1 MKKIFF
7 LIAFSMAFT
16 TLLAQSGE
24 GYDPSNPG
32 DPNPCYRLYLE
43 ASPATGGSVNNGSTQ
58 LLAGQT
64 HYCSASPNFGYD
76 FKHWMMGDS
85 VVSTKRNFY
94 FVMPAENV
102 TLIAYF
108 EWNDDYN
115 PSNPGDPSIDGY
127 AHDVNVYASPSSGGY
142 FNKNYFRMIEGTTT
156 QIYAYPN
163 NNFRFSAWKYNG
175 EIIST
180 SNPLSITMGDT
191 DLAYTATFV
200 YDPANPG
207 NPMANNFNPATGE
220 LIMDDFNPGSLNSAI
235 QQVLKNYSY
244 SEVQSIIVEGSL
256 NSNDYGFYYRMT
268 NCSMI
273 DLART
278 AGYNQI
284 PSYAFEDMLALTKV
298 ILPASVTKINNYAFY
313 GCDFLSELVCYAT
326 EPPVLGNYVFDSSIE
341 GLVVRV
347 PSTAVAYYEQAAIWE
362 NFTIL
367 PLDEETGSLTVNL
380 PEDAADGRYKNM
392 IIELK
397 NITNGHAYRYIIT
410 DKTSY
415 TFNNLI
421 SNSIYNV
428 IVKNTNGAVLG
439 CIYDVMITEEEE
451 QSVTFESLLQP
462 QNVTVVVTTPDGE
475 DVTSKSTVTWYDN
488 NGKYLTQGSVIKG
501 IIENTKLKCRI
512 DLSQDLAMQYVLP
525 TELEYIVKPS
535 DNTIY
540 VGLNPFEEITLSGVV
555 RDNSYNT
562 PINNATVTISQT
574 LNGKYSKSI
583 VANTNNNGEF
593 SATVYKIACKVVA
606 VANDYLS
613 NTITINDIENTEAL
627 NNILLKS
634 LTGVKINTL
643 FTYTNSVVDGETAE
657 TQNYYSDYANIS
669 YSVYHKTTQHE
680 VENINVQYPYI
691 VLMGN
696 IKPGDEVSVTASSRN
711 NMFMD
716 VTVDCVVDEDNLA
729 TVTFPIVELGKIQSD
744 YNYSESSNVIGIL
757 YDANGQFLTKSNY
770 SNKSLTFSNIVDGNY
785 SLVSMKNTNFFN
797 SILNLSELS
806 EAGLYEGRHFIK
818 NDVTVESGKISLVSI
833 NEIYDFDESEFY
845 YTGDETSFTVNKQ
858 SVTVGNY
865 VTLRAKVDFK
875 PEFANNISDVKLIFD
890 LPSSCDFVDNS
901 VMAGNTISSYTLG
914 ENHVE
919 VELAYTNDL
928 VRFCVVPMEGGS
940 CNPSAFVQFKLN
952 GEEIRQPIGNAGFEA
967 KSLEINVPSVTASKE
982 IAVSG
987 VCKGNSLVEIY
998 DNDVLIATV
1007 NSLAHGAWST
1017 KCELNNAYNLSTHNI
1032 YAKVVLGEMILQS
1045 ETKEVVYDINAI
1057 QVSKVTMY
1065 YNNYELIYDFI
1076 NPNNKSNYWVYNG
1089 NINYTYTIEFT
1100 DNSPEKVMNVILYVH
1115 TLSGKI
1121 FPYEAEYNEEK
1132 DLWIVNCEL
1141 RGEYPVNV
1149 SVDFDM
1155 ITQVL
1160 WDREYF
1166 DAKYNNIEN
1175 MKLYYSGIVD
1185 SINSL
1190 NEASLEIQNNIIED
1204 SIFYTG
1210 IYDDI
1215 NDNIGNLQYVD
1226 SLLLLYL
1233 NHNSDTVYD
1242 DDIFDVHIPDDIDMV
1257 YLDSVLNDC
1266 DIILNDSVA
1275 VDYDYIDSLLYNID
1289 ILLNN
1294 LEYDFETSL
1303 NMSIRDTITLDTDEG
1318 KYRMY
1323 STSIDKLDISSFNIS
1338 DTISLPM
1345 TDGSNVTVLMSEVG
1359 DFMIVDSINNSA
1371 WIYNVIDTTTIRG
1384 NVLRGDFISA
1394 MNTAK
1399 EDISNLIN
1407 SMVSFIV
1414 RICKDLEES
1423 KNDLIT
1429 EQSVLKSEKQ
1439 SLSKTIYYKKSR
1451 IYRLE
1456 RYINGLSKYITIG
1469 GEQFPSAEY
1478 QLCIIK
1484 RDELRRELRSELK
1497 SVQTLEYKI
1506 NKLNVTINGIGA
1518 KIVGITTALGKAAN
1532 LYQLVDSLRCTI
1544 TYIYEAISDFQKW
1557 HSLINEIL
1565 PCEKDFANAEKLKSL
1580 CESNW
1585 DDIAWKEGYYP
1596 AMGISGVATII
1607 NAYMFSPAG
1616 QSVGFLMGFFTDVI
1630 TSFIQN
1636 TADALFTQAKQT
1648 SSQLYPQRYSEY
1660 LNLKCNEDKP
1670 KPKPGPGQHKPNQ
1683 PDDEVSIDPSGFVYE
1698 GVSSNRVEGV
1708 MASCYYKEF
1717 VEDMYGDIIE
1727 NVVLWDAEAY
1737 AQENPLFTDENGMY
1751 RWDVPQG
1758 LWQVKFEKEGYE
1770 TTYSDWLPVPPPQLE
1785 VNIPIVQYSQPNVIF
1800 ACAYQNAIE
1809 VHFDKYMMPSFLTTD
1824 NITVTVNGENVAGSI
1839 EFLDEEACY
1848 EGMNEKYVSK
1858 VRFNADEPFQ
1868 AEEVTLT
1875 VESSVRSYANIR
1887 MQDDFT
1893 QTFTVEVEIQ
1903 KIVCPPSL
1911 QLTYNEETTIEVS
1924 VIPAVASKGKTLN
1937 IVSQTPLILS
1947 VNTSSVVINEE
1958 GKAQIT
1964 LKGELPGSASLSFNV
1979 EGYDIN
1985 AQTSVKVEQ
1994 KKIYDSNQTM
2004 TLNEGWNWVSTYLD
2018 IDGND
2023 GLNRIQKALGGN
2035 AQQIKSQ
2042 LSFSSYNDGNWYGL
2056 MESASTEEMYMIMML
2071 EEAQMSLN
2079 GNLVDPAEH
2088 PITLQNNWTWFGY
2101 ILNEDMSL
2109 EDGLANFTPNSGDYV
2124 KSQLGFNTY
2133 YNGSW
2138 YGETELSFEVG
2149 KGYMYRNTSGAAKT
2163 LVYPSNNSKGR
2174 YVGSTSV
2181 EKHWHV
2187 DVNKYPTNMSI
2198 IAVVNVDDEE
2208 MTDYEI
2214 GAFSDGECR
2223 GSARPVYVDA
2233 LNRYLLFLTVHGEG
2247 NEEITFRYY
2256 DVVADEEYD
2265 YVANEMIY
2273 YSADATI
2280 GTMPEPYALNFGTTN
2295 VNDHTYCS
2303 FEVYPN
2309 PVDKNNEIH
2318 LGTICE
2324 KVEVYNS
2331 IGVKV
2336 AEYSDVNTIDGI
2348 EVPGVY
2354 IINAIGKNS
2363 VKYCRLIVK

>member
-1 MKKIFF
+1 
-7 LIAFSMAFT
+7 MAFT

-24 GYDPSNPG
+24 GYDPENPG
-32 DPNPCYRLYLE
+32 DPNPCYKLHLE
-43 ASPATGGSVNNGSTQ
+43 ASPRTWGEVNTNNTQ
-58 LLAGQT
+58 LMAGQT
-64 HYCSASPNFGYD
+64 YYCSAEPNPGFV
-76 FKHWMMGDS
+76 FKRWMMGDS
-85 VVSTKRNFY
+85 VVSTKQDFY
-94 FVMPAENV
+94 FAMPAENV

-108 EWNDDYN
+108 AYD
-115 PSNPGDPSIDGY
+115 PSNPGDPFIDGY
-127 AHDVNVYASPSSGGY
+127 SHEVNVYANPSSGGY
-142 FNKNYFRMIEGTTT
+142 FNKNYFTMREGETTE
-156 QIYAYPN
+156 IYAYPYS
-163 NNFRFSAWKYNG
+163 NFRFVSWKQNG
-175 EIIST
+175 SIIST
-180 SNPLSITMGDT
+180 SNPLEITMGDT
-191 DLAYTATFV
+191 DLSYTAQFV
-200 YDPANPG
+200 YDPQNPG
-207 NPMANNFNPATGE
+207 NPMANYFNPSTGE
-220 LIMDDFNPGSLNSAI
+220 LIMDDFEPGNLNYAI
-235 QQVLKNYSY
+235 NKVLSNYNYSD
-244 SEVQSIIVEGSL
+244 VQSIVIEGEM
-256 NSNDYGFYYRMT
+256 DTYDFGFSYYMY
-268 NCSMI
+268 NCSSI

-278 AGYNQI
+278 TGYTQI
-284 PSYAFEDMLALTKV
+284 PSYAFEDMSSLTKV
-298 ILPASVTKINNYAFY
+298 VLPSSVERIGSYAFS
-313 GCDFLSELVCYAT
+313 GCSWLSELLCYAT
-326 EPPVLGNYVFDSSIE
+326 VPPVVNNNAFDESI
-341 GLVVRV
+341 GALTVRV
-347 PSTAVAYYEQAAIWE
+347 PSSALTLYTQAEVWK
-362 NFTIL
+362 NFSIL
-367 PLDEETGSLTVNL
+367 PLDQEICKLTVNL
-380 PEDAADGRYKNM
+380 PADAEDGRYKNM
-392 IIELK
+392 TIDVK
-397 NITNGHAYRYIIT
+397 NVSNGQTVRYIIT
-410 DKTSY
+410 DNTSY
-415 TFNNLI
+415 TFNNLVG
-421 SNSIYNV
+421 NSVYNV
-428 IVKNTNGAVLG
+428 IIKNTSGAMLG
-439 CIYDVMITEEEE
+439 AIYDILLTEEE

-462 QNVTVVVTTPDGE
+462 QDITLSIYDADNN
-475 DVTSKSTVTWYDN
+475 DVTSQVKISWYDVD
-488 NGKYLTQGSVIKG
+488 GKYITQGSTLKG
-501 IIENTKLKCRI
+501 IIENTKLKYSI
-512 DLSQDLAMQYVLP
+512 DLSKELAMQYVL
-525 TELEYIVKPS
+525 TNDAGYTVKPS
-535 DNTIY
+535 DNNI
-540 VGLNPFEEITLSGVV
+540 VVDLVPFEEITISGFVK
-555 RDNSYNT
+555 DNTSGA
-562 PINNATVTISQT
+562 PINYATASITQT
-574 LNGKYSKSI
+574 LNDKYSKST
-583 VANTNNNGEF
+583 VVTTDNTGKFTANI
-593 SATVYKIACKVVA
+593 YKTACKVTIS
-606 VANDYLS
+606 ANDYLS
-613 NTITINDIENTEAL
+613 NTITVEDIENTEAL
-627 NNILLKS
+627 NNILLKEI
-634 LTGVKINTL
+634 TGVKINTL

-770 SNKSLTFSNIVDGNY
+770 SNKSLTFSNLVDGNY

-875 PEFANNISDVKLIFD
+875 SEFANNISDVKLIFD

-901 VMAGNTISSYTLG
+901 VMAGNTISSYTIG
-914 ENHVE
+914 DNRIE
-919 VELAYTNDL
+919 VELTNINDL

-1045 ETKEVVYDINAI
+1045 ETKEVVYDMNAI

-1065 YNNYELIYDFI
+1065 HWNPEMHRTYKSVFDFI
-1076 NPNNKSNYWVYNG
+1076 NPSSQSNTWTVY
-1089 NINYTYTIEFT
+1089 YPDKKFTYTIEFT
-1100 DNSPEKVMNVILYVH
+1100 DNNPERIFNVILYVH
-1115 TLSGKI
+1115 TADGNI
-1121 FPYEAEYNEEK
+1121 VPCTATYNEQK
-1132 DLWIVNCEL
+1132 GLWYAEL
-1141 RGEYPVNV
+1141 DMGSSSNGFYPVNC
-1149 SVDFDM
+1149 SVDFE
-1155 ITQVL
+1155 IN
-1160 WDREYF
+1160 
-1166 DAKYNNIEN
+1166 YNNLGDSSKANEIILQGREDVEDDVELSNIILDIQNIDTYDEMLFDELYSHLGIISSNVELPSDISVFIDEILIDEDDSDFMISNSNIIFTNENDEVVSLLCEFLSNINIDGSDLAEFDSIPLTDGSILFINSIDNMTNVYYGTSKLSFGEVDIMDDLRTSYSSDEFFEKWNQAISILNSLKYLRYADQTINQVCETLMSPLNNRINKLDICRRIHWAWAYDELTQEQLEQLDMNKLEECIVKLPNEIRQIKNILSRLKSLIKFIDIASIINDVKEAIESRHDWN
-1175 MKLYYSGIVD
+1175 DIIA
-1185 SINSL
+1185 SINSSDCPNMDAL
-1190 NEASLEIQNNIIED
+1190 ASKAITYRDWVGRGYTTNISTNVACCVGLDKSLGSMVAAAAGLKAGSLAAMQMIGVVVTSILDFQLIQGGVNK
-1204 SIFYTG
+1204 
-1210 IYDDI
+1210 I
-1215 NDNIGNLQYVD
+1215 NDIRWKGEIRNAIPNI
-1226 SLLLLYL
+1226 
-1233 NHNSDTVYD
+1233 
-1242 DDIFDVHIPDDIDMV
+1242 
-1257 YLDSVLNDC
+1257 
-1266 DIILNDSVA
+1266 
-1275 VDYDYIDSLLYNID
+1275 
-1289 ILLNN
+1289 
-1294 LEYDFETSL
+1294 
-1303 NMSIRDTITLDTDEG
+1303 
-1318 KYRMY
+1318 
-1323 STSIDKLDISSFNIS
+1323 
-1338 DTISLPM
+1338 
-1345 TDGSNVTVLMSEVG
+1345 
-1359 DFMIVDSINNSA
+1359 
-1371 WIYNVIDTTTIRG
+1371 
-1384 NVLRGDFISA
+1384 
-1394 MNTAK
+1394 
-1399 EDISNLIN
+1399 
-1407 SMVSFIV
+1407 
-1414 RICKDLEES
+1414 
-1423 KNDLIT
+1423 
-1429 EQSVLKSEKQ
+1429 
-1439 SLSKTIYYKKSR
+1439 
-1451 IYRLE
+1451 
-1456 RYINGLSKYITIG
+1456 
-1469 GEQFPSAEY
+1469 
-1478 QLCIIK
+1478 
-1484 RDELRRELRSELK
+1484 
-1497 SVQTLEYKI
+1497 
-1506 NKLNVTINGIGA
+1506 
-1518 KIVGITTALGKAAN
+1518 
-1532 LYQLVDSLRCTI
+1532 
-1544 TYIYEAISDFQKW
+1544 
-1557 HSLINEIL
+1557 
-1565 PCEKDFANAEKLKSL
+1565 
-1580 CESNW
+1580 
-1585 DDIAWKEGYYP
+1585 
-1596 AMGISGVATII
+1596 
-1607 NAYMFSPAG
+1607 
-1616 QSVGFLMGFFTDVI
+1616 
-1630 TSFIQN
+1630 
-1636 TADALFTQAKQT
+1636 
-1648 SSQLYPQRYSEY
+1648 
-1660 LNLKCNEDKP
+1660 KCNDDCGM
-1670 KPKPGPGQHKPNQ
+1670 PGMPPCNPNPNGGHHKPNQ
-1683 PDDEVSIDPSGFVYE
+1683 PDDEVTIDPSGFVYE

-1800 ACAYQNAIE
+1800 ARAYQNAIE

-1824 NITVTVNGENVAGSI
+1824 NITVTVEGENVAGSI

-2042 LSFSSYNDGNWYGL
+2042 LSFSSYSDGNWYGL

-2133 YNGSW
+2133 YNGTW

-2181 EKHWHV
+2181 EKHWNV

-2354 IINAIGKNS
+2354 VINAIGKNS

>member
-1 MKKIFF
+1 
-7 LIAFSMAFT
+7 MAFT

-540 VGLNPFEEITLSGVV
+540 VGLSPFEEITLSGVV

-770 SNKSLTFSNIVDGNY
+770 SNKSLTFSNLVDGNY

-1045 ETKEVVYDINAI
+1045 ETKEVVYDMNAI

-1065 YNNYELIYDFI
+1065 HWNPEMHRTYKSVFDFI
-1076 NPNNKSNYWVYNG
+1076 NPSSQSNTWTVY
-1089 NINYTYTIEFT
+1089 YPDKKFTYTIEFT
-1100 DNSPEKVMNVILYVH
+1100 DNNPERIFNVILYVH
-1115 TLSGKI
+1115 TADGNI
-1121 FPYEAEYNEEK
+1121 VPCTATYNEQK
-1132 DLWIVNCEL
+1132 GLWYAEL
-1141 RGEYPVNV
+1141 DMGSSSNGFYPVNC
-1149 SVDFDM
+1149 SVDFEINHNNLGDSSKANEIILQGREDVEDDVELSNIILDIQNIDTYDEMLFDELYSHLGIISSNVELPSDISVFIDEILIDEDDSDFMISNSNIIFTNENDEVVSLLCEFLSNINIDGSDLAEFDSIPLTDGSILFINSIDNMTNVYYGTSKLSFGEVDIMDDLRTSYSSDEFFEKWNQALSILNSLKYLPYANQTINQVCETLMSPLNNRINKLDICRRIHWAWAYDELTQEQLEQLDM
-1155 ITQVL
+1155 NKLEECIVKLPNEIRQIKIIL
-1160 WDREYF
+1160 SRLKSLIKF
-1166 DAKYNNIEN
+1166 IEIASIIN
-1175 MKLYYSGIVD
+1175 DVNEAIESRHDWNDIIA
-1185 SINSL
+1185 SINSSDCPNMDAL
-1190 NEASLEIQNNIIED
+1190 ASKAITYRDRVGRGYTTNI
-1204 SIFYTG
+1204 ST
-1210 IYDDI
+1210 
-1215 NDNIGNLQYVD
+1215 N
-1226 SLLLLYL
+1226 
-1233 NHNSDTVYD
+1233 
-1242 DDIFDVHIPDDIDMV
+1242 
-1257 YLDSVLNDC
+1257 
-1266 DIILNDSVA
+1266 VA
-1275 VDYDYIDSLLYNID
+1275 CCVGL
-1289 ILLNN
+1289 
-1294 LEYDFETSL
+1294 
-1303 NMSIRDTITLDTDEG
+1303 
-1318 KYRMY
+1318 
-1323 STSIDKLDISSFNIS
+1323 DKL
-1338 DTISLPM
+1338 L
-1345 TDGSNVTVLMSEVG
+1345 G
-1359 DFMIVDSINNSA
+1359 
-1371 WIYNVIDTTTIRG
+1371 
-1384 NVLRGDFISA
+1384 
-1394 MNTAK
+1394 
-1399 EDISNLIN
+1399 
-1407 SMVSFIV
+1407 SMVAAAAGLKAGSLAAMQMIGIV
-1414 RICKDLEES
+1414 
-1423 KNDLIT
+1423 
-1429 EQSVLKSEKQ
+1429 
-1439 SLSKTIYYKKSR
+1439 
-1451 IYRLE
+1451 
-1456 RYINGLSKYITIG
+1456 
-1469 GEQFPSAEY
+1469 
-1478 QLCIIK
+1478 
-1484 RDELRRELRSELK
+1484 
-1497 SVQTLEYKI
+1497 
-1506 NKLNVTINGIGA
+1506 VTI
-1518 KIVGITTALGKAAN
+1518 
-1532 LYQLVDSLRCTI
+1532 
-1544 TYIYEAISDFQKW
+1544 ISDFQ
-1557 HSLINEIL
+1557 LIQGEVNKMNDIRWKGEIR
-1565 PCEKDFANAEKLKSL
+1565 NAIP
-1580 CESNW
+1580 N
-1585 DDIAWKEGYYP
+1585 I
-1596 AMGISGVATII
+1596 
-1607 NAYMFSPAG
+1607 
-1616 QSVGFLMGFFTDVI
+1616 
-1630 TSFIQN
+1630 
-1636 TADALFTQAKQT
+1636 
-1648 SSQLYPQRYSEY
+1648 
-1660 LNLKCNEDKP
+1660 KCNDDCGM
-1670 KPKPGPGQHKPNQ
+1670 PGMPPCNPNPNGGHHKPNQ
-1683 PDDEVSIDPSGFVYE
+1683 PDDEVTIDPSGFVYE

-1800 ACAYQNAIE
+1800 ARAYQNAIE
-1809 VHFDKYMMPSFLTTD
+1809 VHFDKYMIPSFLTTD
-1824 NITVTVNGENVAGSI
+1824 NITVTVDGENVTGSI

-1848 EGMNEKYVSK
+1848 EGMNERYVSK

-1911 QLTYNEETTIEVS
+1911 QLTYNEEATIEVS

-1947 VNTSSVVINEE
+1947 VNISSVVINEE

-1985 AQTSVKVEQ
+1985 AQISVKVEQ

-2181 EKHWHV
+2181 EKHWNV

-2223 GSARPVYVDA
+2223 GSARPVYVDD

-2247 NEEITFRYY
+2247 NDEITFRYY

-2273 YSADATI
+2273 YSADATL
-2280 GTMPEPYALNFGTTN
+2280 GTMPEPYTINFGTTN

-2354 IINAIGKNS
+2354 IINAIGNNS

>member
-1 MKKIFF
+1 M
-7 LIAFSMAFT
+7 
-16 TLLAQSGE
+16 
-24 GYDPSNPG
+24 
-32 DPNPCYRLYLE
+32 
-43 ASPATGGSVNNGSTQ
+43 
-58 LLAGQT
+58 
-64 HYCSASPNFGYD
+64 
-76 FKHWMMGDS
+76 
-85 VVSTKRNFY
+85 
-94 FVMPAENV
+94 
-102 TLIAYF
+102 
-108 EWNDDYN
+108 
-115 PSNPGDPSIDGY
+115 
-127 AHDVNVYASPSSGGY
+127 
-142 FNKNYFRMIEGTTT
+142 
-156 QIYAYPN
+156 
-163 NNFRFSAWKYNG
+163 
-175 EIIST
+175 
-180 SNPLSITMGDT
+180 
-191 DLAYTATFV
+191 
-200 YDPANPG
+200 
-207 NPMANNFNPATGE
+207 
-220 LIMDDFNPGSLNSAI
+220 
-235 QQVLKNYSY
+235 
-244 SEVQSIIVEGSL
+244 
-256 NSNDYGFYYRMT
+256 
-268 NCSMI
+268 
-273 DLART
+273 
-278 AGYNQI
+278 
-284 PSYAFEDMLALTKV
+284 
-298 ILPASVTKINNYAFY
+298 
-313 GCDFLSELVCYAT
+313 
-326 EPPVLGNYVFDSSIE
+326 
-341 GLVVRV
+341 
-347 PSTAVAYYEQAAIWE
+347 
-362 NFTIL
+362 
-367 PLDEETGSLTVNL
+367 
-380 PEDAADGRYKNM
+380 
-392 IIELK
+392 
-397 NITNGHAYRYIIT
+397 
-410 DKTSY
+410 
-415 TFNNLI
+415 
-421 SNSIYNV
+421 
-428 IVKNTNGAVLG
+428 
-439 CIYDVMITEEEE
+439 
-451 QSVTFESLLQP
+451 
-462 QNVTVVVTTPDGE
+462 
-475 DVTSKSTVTWYDN
+475 
-488 NGKYLTQGSVIKG
+488 
-501 IIENTKLKCRI
+501 
-512 DLSQDLAMQYVLP
+512 
-525 TELEYIVKPS
+525 
-535 DNTIY
+535 
-540 VGLNPFEEITLSGVV
+540 
-555 RDNSYNT
+555 
-562 PINNATVTISQT
+562 
-574 LNGKYSKSI
+574 
-583 VANTNNNGEF
+583 
-593 SATVYKIACKVVA
+593 
-606 VANDYLS
+606 
-613 NTITINDIENTEAL
+613 
-627 NNILLKS
+627 
-634 LTGVKINTL
+634 
-643 FTYTNSVVDGETAE
+643 
-657 TQNYYSDYANIS
+657 
-669 YSVYHKTTQHE
+669 
-680 VENINVQYPYI
+680 
-691 VLMGN
+691 
-696 IKPGDEVSVTASSRN
+696 
-711 NMFMD
+711 
-716 VTVDCVVDEDNLA
+716 
-729 TVTFPIVELGKIQSD
+729 
-744 YNYSESSNVIGIL
+744 
-757 YDANGQFLTKSNY
+757 
-770 SNKSLTFSNIVDGNY
+770 
-785 SLVSMKNTNFFN
+785 
-797 SILNLSELS
+797 
-806 EAGLYEGRHFIK
+806 
-818 NDVTVESGKISLVSI
+818 
-833 NEIYDFDESEFY
+833 
-845 YTGDETSFTVNKQ
+845 
-858 SVTVGNY
+858 
-865 VTLRAKVDFK
+865 RAKVDFK
-875 PEFANNISDVKLIFD
+875 SEFANNISDVKLIFD

-901 VMAGNTISSYTLG
+901 VMAGNTISSYTIG
-914 ENHVE
+914 DNRIE
-919 VELAYTNDL
+919 VELTNINDL

-940 CNPSAFVQFKLN
+940 CNPSAFVQFELN

-1045 ETKEVVYDINAI
+1045 ETKEVVYDMNAV

-1149 SVDFDM
+1149 SVDFDTISYGPVSRQILTYSEFNYSEHYEGHALINSKFDEFEM
-1155 ITQVL
+1155 LFEYSNIT
-1160 WDREYF
+1160 DEEF
-1166 DAKYNNIEN
+1166 
-1175 MKLYYSGIVD
+1175 D
-1185 SINSL
+1185 SIYNALTLMSFAHDDVVINGTLEEYLLLSEELLQVSDQILNSPDSSWKEL
-1190 NEASLEIQNNIIED
+1190 SSMNKYESFDLHEYELDGYLEIRSTEMLNPDILIELG
-1204 SIFYTG
+1204 YTK
-1210 IYDDI
+1210 INVDD
-1215 NDNIGNLQYVD
+1215 NSEVYQLVND
-1226 SLLLLYL
+1226 SLYELIDFYNETHYIMAFNTDNFLSLYNRGMGIQSL
-1233 NHNSDTVYD
+1233 
-1242 DDIFDVHIPDDIDMV
+1242 IDMV
-1257 YLDSVLNDC
+1257 NDYDKQFSVISGIIGTINDLLLNQIPNFFDTKIAAIEAAIADNRSAREGLRYFEGISPNPDVNMDIADMVTELKGKNIQLGKERAQLLKNYGAVMDAISKVTSILSAFLNAYSMGSNANEYIDLWYEVPSCIC
-1266 DIILNDSVA
+1266 DMSKTEELKNSILNAGIRCAGKDLANIIADIYS
-1275 VDYDYIDSLLYNID
+1275 IHMLYASASSAIPTGG
-1289 ILLNN
+1289 
-1294 LEYDFETSL
+1294 TSL
-1303 NMSIRDTITLDTDEG
+1303 
-1318 KYRMY
+1318 
-1323 STSIDKLDISSFNIS
+1323 
-1338 DTISLPM
+1338 
-1345 TDGSNVTVLMSEVG
+1345 
-1359 DFMIVDSINNSA
+1359 
-1371 WIYNVIDTTTIRG
+1371 
-1384 NVLRGDFISA
+1384 
-1394 MNTAK
+1394 
-1399 EDISNLIN
+1399 
-1407 SMVSFIV
+1407 
-1414 RICKDLEES
+1414 
-1423 KNDLIT
+1423 
-1429 EQSVLKSEKQ
+1429 
-1439 SLSKTIYYKKSR
+1439 
-1451 IYRLE
+1451 
-1456 RYINGLSKYITIG
+1456 
-1469 GEQFPSAEY
+1469 
-1478 QLCIIK
+1478 
-1484 RDELRRELRSELK
+1484 
-1497 SVQTLEYKI
+1497 
-1506 NKLNVTINGIGA
+1506 
-1518 KIVGITTALGKAAN
+1518 
-1532 LYQLVDSLRCTI
+1532 
-1544 TYIYEAISDFQKW
+1544 
-1557 HSLINEIL
+1557 IL
-1565 PCEKDFANAEKLKSL
+1565 
-1580 CESNW
+1580 
-1585 DDIAWKEGYYP
+1585 
-1596 AMGISGVATII
+1596 GVATISLSVAKYFV
-1607 NAYMFSPAG
+1607 NEWANKEFEKERVLFSN
-1616 QSVGFLMGFFTDVI
+1616 QI
-1630 TSFIQN
+1630 T
-1636 TADALFTQAKQT
+1636 ALANDM
-1648 SSQLYPQRYSEY
+1648 S
-1660 LNLKCNEDKP
+1660 CNECPPPPPPTPNPNNP

-1717 VEDMYGDIIE
+1717 IEDMYGDIIE

-1800 ACAYQNAIE
+1800 ARAYQNAIE

-1824 NITVTVNGENVAGSI
+1824 NITVTVDGENVAGSI

-2181 EKHWHV
+2181 EKHWNV

-2223 GSARPVYVDA
+2223 GSA

-2247 NEEITFRYY
+2247 NDEITFRYY

-2280 GTMPEPYALNFGTTN
+2280 GTMPEPYTINFGTTN

>member
-1 MKKIFF
+1 
-7 LIAFSMAFT
+7 MAFT

-284 PSYAFEDMLALTKV
+284 PTYAFEDMLALTKV

-347 PSTAVAYYEQAAIWE
+347 PSEALINYEQADIWKD
-362 NFTIL
+362 FTIL

-380 PEDAADGRYKNM
+380 PEDASDGRYKNM

-397 NITNGHAYRYIIT
+397 NITNGQAYRYIIT

-475 DVTSKSTVTWYDN
+475 NVTSKSTVTWYDN
-488 NGKYLTQGSVIKG
+488 NGKYLTQGNVIKG

-525 TELEYIVKPS
+525 TELEYTVKPS

-583 VANTNNNGEF
+583 VANTNNKGEF

-770 SNKSLTFSNIVDGNY
+770 SNKSLTFSNLVDGNY

-875 PEFANNISDVKLIFD
+875 SEFANNISDVKLIFD

-901 VMAGNTISSYTLG
+901 VMAGNTISSYTIG
-914 ENHVE
+914 DNRIE
-919 VELAYTNDL
+919 VELTNINDL

-1032 YAKVVLGEMILQS
+1032 YAKVVLGEMTLQS
-1045 ETKEVVYDINAI
+1045 ETKEVVYDMNAV

-1076 NPNNKSNYWVYNG
+1076 NPNNKSNYWVNNG

-1149 SVDFDM
+1149 SVDFDTISYGPVSRQILTYSEFNYSEHYEGHALINSKFDEFEM
-1155 ITQVL
+1155 LFEYSNIT
-1160 WDREYF
+1160 DEEF
-1166 DAKYNNIEN
+1166 
-1175 MKLYYSGIVD
+1175 D
-1185 SINSL
+1185 SIYNALTLMSFAHDDVVINGTLEEYLLLSEELLQVSDQILNSPDSSWKEL
-1190 NEASLEIQNNIIED
+1190 SSMNKYESFDLHEYELDGYLEIRSTEMLNPDILIELG
-1204 SIFYTG
+1204 YTK
-1210 IYDDI
+1210 INVDD
-1215 NDNIGNLQYVD
+1215 NSEVYQLVND
-1226 SLLLLYL
+1226 SLYELIDFYNETHYIMAFNTDNFLSLYNRGMGIQSL
-1233 NHNSDTVYD
+1233 
-1242 DDIFDVHIPDDIDMV
+1242 IDMV
-1257 YLDSVLNDC
+1257 NDYDKQFSVISGIIGTINDLLLNQIPNFFDTKIAAIEAAIADNRSAREGLRYFEGISPNPDVNMDIADMVTELKGKNIQLGKERAQLLKNYGAVMDAISKVTSILSAFLNAYSMGSNANEYIDLWYEVPSCIC
-1266 DIILNDSVA
+1266 DMSKTEELKNSILNAGIRCAGKDLANIIADIYS
-1275 VDYDYIDSLLYNID
+1275 IHMLYASASSAIPTGG
-1289 ILLNN
+1289 
-1294 LEYDFETSL
+1294 TSL
-1303 NMSIRDTITLDTDEG
+1303 
-1318 KYRMY
+1318 
-1323 STSIDKLDISSFNIS
+1323 
-1338 DTISLPM
+1338 
-1345 TDGSNVTVLMSEVG
+1345 
-1359 DFMIVDSINNSA
+1359 
-1371 WIYNVIDTTTIRG
+1371 
-1384 NVLRGDFISA
+1384 
-1394 MNTAK
+1394 
-1399 EDISNLIN
+1399 
-1407 SMVSFIV
+1407 
-1414 RICKDLEES
+1414 
-1423 KNDLIT
+1423 
-1429 EQSVLKSEKQ
+1429 
-1439 SLSKTIYYKKSR
+1439 
-1451 IYRLE
+1451 
-1456 RYINGLSKYITIG
+1456 
-1469 GEQFPSAEY
+1469 
-1478 QLCIIK
+1478 
-1484 RDELRRELRSELK
+1484 
-1497 SVQTLEYKI
+1497 
-1506 NKLNVTINGIGA
+1506 
-1518 KIVGITTALGKAAN
+1518 
-1532 LYQLVDSLRCTI
+1532 
-1544 TYIYEAISDFQKW
+1544 
-1557 HSLINEIL
+1557 IL
-1565 PCEKDFANAEKLKSL
+1565 
-1580 CESNW
+1580 
-1585 DDIAWKEGYYP
+1585 
-1596 AMGISGVATII
+1596 GVATISLSVAKYFV
-1607 NAYMFSPAG
+1607 NEWANKEFEKERVLFSN
-1616 QSVGFLMGFFTDVI
+1616 QI
-1630 TSFIQN
+1630 T
-1636 TADALFTQAKQT
+1636 ALANDM
-1648 SSQLYPQRYSEY
+1648 S
-1660 LNLKCNEDKP
+1660 CNECPPPPPPTPNPNNP

-1800 ACAYQNAIE
+1800 ARAYQNAIE

-1824 NITVTVNGENVAGSI
+1824 NITVTVDGENVAGSI

-1924 VIPAVASKGKTLN
+1924 VTPAVASKGKTLN

-1947 VNTSSVVINEE
+1947 VNISSVVINEE

-2181 EKHWHV
+2181 EKHWNV

-2354 IINAIGKNS
+2354 VINAIGKNS

>member
-85 VVSTKRNFY
+85 VVSTKKNFY

-180 SNPLSITMGDT
+180 SNPLSITMGDA

-284 PSYAFEDMLALTKV
+284 PTYAFEDMLALTKV

-326 EPPVLGNYVFDSSIE
+326 EPPVISNYVFDSSIE

-397 NITNGHAYRYIIT
+397 NITNGQAYRYIIT

-462 QNVTVVVTTPDGE
+462 QNVTVVVTTSDGE
-475 DVTSKSTVTWYDN
+475 DATSKSTVTWYDN
-488 NGKYLTQGSVIKG
+488 NGKYLTQGNVIKG

-525 TELEYIVKPS
+525 TELEYTVKPS

-627 NNILLKS
+627 NNILLKEI
-634 LTGVKINTL
+634 TGVKINTL
-643 FTYTNSVVDGETAE
+643 FTYTNSVVVGETAE

-770 SNKSLTFSNIVDGNY
+770 SNKSLTFSNLVDGNY

-890 LPSSCDFVDNS
+890 LPSSCEFVDNS
-901 VMAGNTISSYTLG
+901 VMAGNTISSYTIG
-914 ENHVE
+914 DNRIE
-919 VELAYTNDL
+919 VELTNINDL
-928 VRFCVVPMEGGS
+928 VRFCIVPMEGGS

-952 GEEIRQPIGNAGFEA
+952 GEEIRQPIGNAWFEA
-967 KSLEINVPSVTASKE
+967 KSLEINVPSVTTSKE

-1045 ETKEVVYDINAI
+1045 ETKEVVYDMNAI

-1149 SVDFDM
+1149 SVDFDTISYGPVSRQILTYSEFNYSEHYEGHALINSKFDEFEM
-1155 ITQVL
+1155 LFEYSNIT
-1160 WDREYF
+1160 DEEF
-1166 DAKYNNIEN
+1166 
-1175 MKLYYSGIVD
+1175 D
-1185 SINSL
+1185 SIYNALTLMSFAHDDVVINGTLEEYLLLSEELLQVSDQILNSPDSSWKEL
-1190 NEASLEIQNNIIED
+1190 SSMNKYESFDLHEYELDGYLEIRSTEMLNPDILIELG
-1204 SIFYTG
+1204 YTK
-1210 IYDDI
+1210 INVDD
-1215 NDNIGNLQYVD
+1215 NSEVYQLVND
-1226 SLLLLYL
+1226 SLYELIDFYNETHYIMAFNTDNFLSLYNRGMGIQSL
-1233 NHNSDTVYD
+1233 
-1242 DDIFDVHIPDDIDMV
+1242 IDMV
-1257 YLDSVLNDC
+1257 NDYDKQFSVISGIIGTINDLLLNQIPNFFDTKIAAIEAAIADNRSAREGLRYFEGISPNPDVNMDIADMVTELKGKNIQLGKERAQLLKNYGAVMDAISKVTSILSAFLNAYSMGSNANEYIDLWYEVPSCIC
-1266 DIILNDSVA
+1266 DMSKTEELKNSILNAGIRCAGKDLANIIADIYS
-1275 VDYDYIDSLLYNID
+1275 IHMLYASASSAIPTGG
-1289 ILLNN
+1289 
-1294 LEYDFETSL
+1294 TSL
-1303 NMSIRDTITLDTDEG
+1303 
-1318 KYRMY
+1318 
-1323 STSIDKLDISSFNIS
+1323 
-1338 DTISLPM
+1338 
-1345 TDGSNVTVLMSEVG
+1345 
-1359 DFMIVDSINNSA
+1359 
-1371 WIYNVIDTTTIRG
+1371 
-1384 NVLRGDFISA
+1384 
-1394 MNTAK
+1394 
-1399 EDISNLIN
+1399 
-1407 SMVSFIV
+1407 
-1414 RICKDLEES
+1414 
-1423 KNDLIT
+1423 
-1429 EQSVLKSEKQ
+1429 
-1439 SLSKTIYYKKSR
+1439 
-1451 IYRLE
+1451 
-1456 RYINGLSKYITIG
+1456 
-1469 GEQFPSAEY
+1469 
-1478 QLCIIK
+1478 
-1484 RDELRRELRSELK
+1484 
-1497 SVQTLEYKI
+1497 
-1506 NKLNVTINGIGA
+1506 
-1518 KIVGITTALGKAAN
+1518 
-1532 LYQLVDSLRCTI
+1532 
-1544 TYIYEAISDFQKW
+1544 
-1557 HSLINEIL
+1557 IL
-1565 PCEKDFANAEKLKSL
+1565 
-1580 CESNW
+1580 
-1585 DDIAWKEGYYP
+1585 
-1596 AMGISGVATII
+1596 GVATISLSVAKYFV
-1607 NAYMFSPAG
+1607 NEWANKEFEKERVLFSN
-1616 QSVGFLMGFFTDVI
+1616 QI
-1630 TSFIQN
+1630 T
-1636 TADALFTQAKQT
+1636 ALANDM
-1648 SSQLYPQRYSEY
+1648 S
-1660 LNLKCNEDKP
+1660 CNECPPPPPPTPNPNNP

-1683 PDDEVSIDPSGFVYE
+1683 PNDEVSIDPSGFVYE

-1800 ACAYQNAIE
+1800 ARAYQNAIE

-1824 NITVTVNGENVAGSI
+1824 NITVTVDGENVAGSI

-1868 AEEVTLT
+1868 AEEITLT

-1937 IVSQTPLILS
+1937 IASQTPLILS

-2056 MESASTEEMYMIMML
+2056 MESASTEEMYMIMMS

-2109 EDGLANFTPNSGDYV
+2109 EDGLANFTPNSGDYI

-2133 YNGSW
+2133 YNGTW

-2181 EKHWHV
+2181 EKHWNV

-2247 NEEITFRYY
+2247 NDEITFRYY

-2280 GTMPEPYALNFGTTN
+2280 GTMPEPYTINFGTTN

>member
-326 EPPVLGNYVFDSSIE
+326 EPPVISNYVFDSSIE

-347 PSTAVAYYEQAAIWE
+347 PSEALINYEQADIWKD
-362 NFTIL
+362 FTIL

-380 PEDAADGRYKNM
+380 PEDASDGRYKNM

-428 IVKNTNGAVLG
+428 IVKNTSGTVLG

-475 DVTSKSTVTWYDN
+475 DATSKSTVTWYDN
-488 NGKYLTQGSVIKG
+488 NGKYLTQGNVIKG

-540 VGLNPFEEITLSGVV
+540 VGLSPFEEITLSGVV

-583 VANTNNNGEF
+583 VANTNNKGEF

-627 NNILLKS
+627 NNILLKEI
-634 LTGVKINTL
+634 TGVKINTL

-770 SNKSLTFSNIVDGNY
+770 SNKSLTFSNLVDGNY

-901 VMAGNTISSYTLG
+901 VMAGNTISSYTIG
-914 ENHVE
+914 DNRIE
-919 VELAYTNDL
+919 VELTNINDL

-1032 YAKVVLGEMILQS
+1032 YAKVVLAEMILQS
-1045 ETKEVVYDINAI
+1045 ETKEVVYDMNAI

-1065 YNNYELIYDFI
+1065 HWNPEMHRTYKSVFDFI
-1076 NPNNKSNYWVYNG
+1076 NPSSQSNTWTVY
-1089 NINYTYTIEFT
+1089 YPDKKFTYTIEFT
-1100 DNSPEKVMNVILYVH
+1100 DNNPERIFNVILYVH
-1115 TLSGKI
+1115 TADGNI
-1121 FPYEAEYNEEK
+1121 VPCTATYNEQK
-1132 DLWIVNCEL
+1132 GLWYAEL
-1141 RGEYPVNV
+1141 DMGSSSNGFYPVNC
-1149 SVDFDM
+1149 SVDFE
-1155 ITQVL
+1155 IN
-1160 WDREYF
+1160 
-1166 DAKYNNIEN
+1166 YNNLGDSSKANEIILQGREDVEDDVELSNIILDIQNIDTYDEMLFDELYSHLGIISSNVELPSDISVFIDEILIDEDDSDFMISNSNIIFTNENDEVVSLLCEFLSNINIDGSDLAEFDSIPLTDGSILFINSIDNMTNVYYGTSKLSFGEVDIMDDLRTSYSSDEFFEKWNQALSILNSLKYLPYANQTINQVCETLMSPLNNRINKLDICRRIHWAWAYDELTQEQLEQLDMNKLEECIVKLPNEIRQIKIILSRLKSLIKFIEIASIIN
-1175 MKLYYSGIVD
+1175 DVNEAIESRHDWNDIIA
-1185 SINSL
+1185 SINSSDCPNMDAL
-1190 NEASLEIQNNIIED
+1190 ASKAITYRDRVGRGYTTNI
-1204 SIFYTG
+1204 ST
-1210 IYDDI
+1210 
-1215 NDNIGNLQYVD
+1215 N
-1226 SLLLLYL
+1226 
-1233 NHNSDTVYD
+1233 
-1242 DDIFDVHIPDDIDMV
+1242 
-1257 YLDSVLNDC
+1257 
-1266 DIILNDSVA
+1266 VA
-1275 VDYDYIDSLLYNID
+1275 CCVGL
-1289 ILLNN
+1289 
-1294 LEYDFETSL
+1294 
-1303 NMSIRDTITLDTDEG
+1303 
-1318 KYRMY
+1318 
-1323 STSIDKLDISSFNIS
+1323 DKL
-1338 DTISLPM
+1338 L
-1345 TDGSNVTVLMSEVG
+1345 G
-1359 DFMIVDSINNSA
+1359 
-1371 WIYNVIDTTTIRG
+1371 
-1384 NVLRGDFISA
+1384 
-1394 MNTAK
+1394 
-1399 EDISNLIN
+1399 
-1407 SMVSFIV
+1407 SMVAAAAGLKAGSLAAMQMIGIV
-1414 RICKDLEES
+1414 
-1423 KNDLIT
+1423 
-1429 EQSVLKSEKQ
+1429 
-1439 SLSKTIYYKKSR
+1439 
-1451 IYRLE
+1451 
-1456 RYINGLSKYITIG
+1456 
-1469 GEQFPSAEY
+1469 
-1478 QLCIIK
+1478 
-1484 RDELRRELRSELK
+1484 
-1497 SVQTLEYKI
+1497 
-1506 NKLNVTINGIGA
+1506 VTI
-1518 KIVGITTALGKAAN
+1518 
-1532 LYQLVDSLRCTI
+1532 
-1544 TYIYEAISDFQKW
+1544 ISDFQ
-1557 HSLINEIL
+1557 LIQGEVNKMNDIRWKGEIR
-1565 PCEKDFANAEKLKSL
+1565 NAIP
-1580 CESNW
+1580 N
-1585 DDIAWKEGYYP
+1585 I
-1596 AMGISGVATII
+1596 
-1607 NAYMFSPAG
+1607 
-1616 QSVGFLMGFFTDVI
+1616 
-1630 TSFIQN
+1630 
-1636 TADALFTQAKQT
+1636 
-1648 SSQLYPQRYSEY
+1648 
-1660 LNLKCNEDKP
+1660 KCNDDCGM
-1670 KPKPGPGQHKPNQ
+1670 PGMPPCNPNPNGGHHKPNQ
-1683 PDDEVSIDPSGFVYE
+1683 PDDEVTIDPSGFVYE

-1800 ACAYQNAIE
+1800 ARAYQNAIE

-1937 IVSQTPLILS
+1937 IASQTPLILS

-1994 KKIYDSNQTM
+1994 NKIYDSNQTM

-2056 MESASTEEMYMIMML
+2056 MESASTEEMYMIMMS

-2181 EKHWHV
+2181 EKHWNV

-2247 NEEITFRYY
+2247 NDEITFRYY

-2273 YSADATI
+2273 YSADATL
-2280 GTMPEPYALNFGTTN
+2280 GTMPEPYTINFGTTN

>member
-24 GYDPSNPG
+24 GYDPENPG
-32 DPNPCYRLYLE
+32 DPNPCYKLHLE
-43 ASPATGGSVNNGSTQ
+43 ASPRTWGEVNTNNTQ
-58 LLAGQT
+58 LMAGQT
-64 HYCSASPNFGYD
+64 YYCSAEPNPGFV
-76 FKHWMMGDS
+76 FKRWMMGDS
-85 VVSTKRNFY
+85 VVSTNKSFY
-94 FVMPAENV
+94 FAMPAENV

-108 EWNDDYN
+108 TYD
-115 PSNPGDPSIDGY
+115 PSNPGDPFIDGY
-127 AHDVNVYASPSSGGY
+127 SHEVNVYANPSSGGY
-142 FNKNYFRMIEGTTT
+142 FNKNYFTMREGETTE
-156 QIYAYPN
+156 IYAYPYS
-163 NNFRFSAWKYNG
+163 NFRFVSWKQNG
-175 EIIST
+175 SIIST
-180 SNPLSITMGDT
+180 SNPLEITMGDT
-191 DLAYTATFV
+191 DLSYTAQFV
-200 YDPANPG
+200 YDPQNPG
-207 NPMANNFNPATGE
+207 NPMANYFNPSTGE
-220 LIMDDFNPGSLNSAI
+220 LIMDDFEPGNLNYAI
-235 QQVLKNYSY
+235 NKVLSNYNYSD
-244 SEVQSIIVEGSL
+244 VQSIVIEGEM
-256 NSNDYGFYYRMT
+256 DTYDFGFSYYMY
-268 NCSMI
+268 NCSSI

-278 AGYNQI
+278 TGYTQI
-284 PSYAFEDMLALTKV
+284 PSYAFEDMSSLTKV
-298 ILPASVTKINNYAFY
+298 VLPSSVERIGSYAFS
-313 GCDFLSELVCYAT
+313 GCSWLSELLCYAT
-326 EPPVLGNYVFDSSIE
+326 VPPVVNNNAFDESI
-341 GLVVRV
+341 GALTVRV
-347 PSTAVAYYEQAAIWE
+347 PSSALTLYTQAEVWK
-362 NFTIL
+362 NFFIL
-367 PLDEETGSLTVNL
+367 PLDQEICKLTVNL
-380 PEDAADGRYKNM
+380 PADAEDGRYKNM
-392 IIELK
+392 TIDVK
-397 NITNGHAYRYIIT
+397 NVSNGQTVRYIIT
-410 DKTSY
+410 DNTSY
-415 TFNNLI
+415 TFNNLVG
-421 SNSIYNV
+421 NSVYNV
-428 IVKNTNGAVLG
+428 IIKNTSGAMLG
-439 CIYDVMITEEEE
+439 AIYDILLTEEE

-462 QNVTVVVTTPDGE
+462 QDITLSIYDADNN
-475 DVTSKSTVTWYDN
+475 DVTSQVKISWYDVD
-488 NGKYLTQGSVIKG
+488 GKYITQGSTLKG
-501 IIENTKLKCRI
+501 IIENTKLKYSI
-512 DLSQDLAMQYVLP
+512 DLSKELAMQYVIP
-525 TELEYIVKPS
+525 NDVGYTVKPS
-535 DNTIY
+535 DNNI
-540 VGLNPFEEITLSGVV
+540 VVDLVPFEEITISGFVK
-555 RDNSYNT
+555 DNTSGA
-562 PINNATVTISQT
+562 PINYATASITQT
-574 LNGKYSKSI
+574 LNDKYSKST
-583 VANTNNNGEF
+583 VVTTDNTGKFTANI
-593 SATVYKIACKVVA
+593 YKTACKVTIS
-606 VANDYLS
+606 ANDYLS
-613 NTITINDIENTEAL
+613 NTITVDDIENTEAL
-627 NNILLKS
+627 NNILLKEI
-634 LTGVKINTL
+634 TGVKINTL

-729 TVTFPIVELGKIQSD
+729 TVTFPIVELGKIQSS
-744 YNYSESSNVIGIL
+744 YSYSETPNVVGIL
-757 YDANGQFLTKSNY
+757 YDSDGQFLRKSNY
-770 SNKSLTFSNIVDGNY
+770 TSNNVLFNNLTDGSY
-785 SLVSMKNTNFFN
+785 SLVTMKNSDMFN
-797 SILNLSELS
+797 TILNLSEMN
-806 EAGLYEGRHFIK
+806 AIGLREGAHYIK

-858 SVTVGNY
+858 SVTVSNY

-875 PEFANNISDVKLIFD
+875 SEFANNISDVKLIFD
-890 LPSSCDFVDNS
+890 LPSSCEFVNNS
-901 VMAGNTISSYTLG
+901 VMVGNSIGGYTLG
-914 ENHVE
+914 ENRVE
-919 VELAYTNDL
+919 VELANINDL
-928 VRFCVVPMEGGS
+928 VRFCITPIEGGK
-940 CNPSAFVQFKLN
+940 CNPTALVSFKLN
-952 GEEIRQPIGNAGFEA
+952 GEDVLQPIGSAGFEA
-967 KSLEINVPSVTASKE
+967 KNMEINVPEITSNTSVSVRGYAP
-982 IAVSG
+982 A
-987 VCKGNSLVEIY
+987 NSDIMIY
-998 DNDVLIATV
+998 DNDIMVASVKTMPNGV
-1007 NSLAHGAWST
+1007 WQT
-1017 KCELNNAYNLSTHNI
+1017 KIELHKPYSYSYHSI
-1032 YAKVVLGEMILQS
+1032 YAEIIMSSGQKFLTDTKDLLYDESYVGLQR
-1045 ETKEVVYDINAI
+1045 VR
-1057 QVSKVTMY
+1057 M
-1065 YNNYELIYDFI
+1065 L
-1076 NPNNKSNYWVYNG
+1076 YNG
-1089 NINYTYTIEFT
+1089 KEILFNVNEGIVEPNGYTY
-1100 DNSPEKVMNVILYVH
+1100 
-1115 TLSGKI
+1115 
-1121 FPYEAEYNEEK
+1121 
-1132 DLWIVNCEL
+1132 
-1141 RGEYPVNV
+1141 
-1149 SVDFDM
+1149 
-1155 ITQVL
+1155 
-1160 WDREYF
+1160 
-1166 DAKYNNIEN
+1166 
-1175 MKLYYSGIVD
+1175 
-1185 SINSL
+1185 
-1190 NEASLEIQNNIIED
+1190 
-1204 SIFYTG
+1204 
-1210 IYDDI
+1210 
-1215 NDNIGNLQYVD
+1215 
-1226 SLLLLYL
+1226 
-1233 NHNSDTVYD
+1233 
-1242 DDIFDVHIPDDIDMV
+1242 
-1257 YLDSVLNDC
+1257 
-1266 DIILNDSVA
+1266 
-1275 VDYDYIDSLLYNID
+1275 
-1289 ILLNN
+1289 
-1294 LEYDFETSL
+1294 
-1303 NMSIRDTITLDTDEG
+1303 
-1318 KYRMY
+1318 
-1323 STSIDKLDISSFNIS
+1323 
-1338 DTISLPM
+1338 
-1345 TDGSNVTVLMSEVG
+1345 VG
-1359 DFMIVDSINNSA
+1359 
-1371 WIYNVIDTTTIRG
+1371 
-1384 NVLRGDFISA
+1384 
-1394 MNTAK
+1394 
-1399 EDISNLIN
+1399 
-1407 SMVSFIV
+1407 
-1414 RICKDLEES
+1414 
-1423 KNDLIT
+1423 
-1429 EQSVLKSEKQ
+1429 Q
-1439 SLSKTIYYKKSR
+1439 
-1451 IYRLE
+1451 
-1456 RYINGLSKYITIG
+1456 
-1469 GEQFPSAEY
+1469 
-1478 QLCIIK
+1478 
-1484 RDELRRELRSELK
+1484 
-1497 SVQTLEYKI
+1497 
-1506 NKLNVTINGIGA
+1506 
-1518 KIVGITTALGKAAN
+1518 
-1532 LYQLVDSLRCTI
+1532 
-1544 TYIYEAISDFQKW
+1544 
-1557 HSLINEIL
+1557 
-1565 PCEKDFANAEKLKSL
+1565 
-1580 CESNW
+1580 
-1585 DDIAWKEGYYP
+1585 
-1596 AMGISGVATII
+1596 MGISEYTFIAEFAEEDPSSLSNVRFAVLLTNGMTKHVDAIYDANKKYWIANADFPDDTKVPINVRVEYYCPSESNIYDEEKAYDDSIIYNAQLQNVRDLYDNGTAII
-1607 NAYMFSPAG
+1607 NSENEDVIQFSIIPENEEDEEFFEILEIDYLSAYNNLKYPYNHLVNDSMDCYYKDTLTDCSYTILILDNINEEAFTYTYYGVNINNADRAIPVVAAFTVGGLTSIALERFIEQSNVRQWESMYDNSYRSLHRFLDETHELIFAKCENG
-1616 QSVGFLMGFFTDVI
+1616 EDKIESVGAMIYCIEMYWNVSNDVDAFLSEFRTLVDLLEREYHNAFLRRGVISCAISGASGAISNVIKKSFSAGFHNTLTSVADDSGMISDCTMEIMGQIWGGVI
-1630 TSFIQN
+1630 NDIIDYIN
-1636 TADALFTQAKQT
+1636 PDASAYERLSIYYNEQEQEIM
-1648 SSQLYPQRYSEY
+1648 SEI
-1660 LNLKCNEDKP
+1660 LNLIKTIKGYYSCEDEP
-1670 KPKPGPGQHKPNQ
+1670 EEPEEPEDYGFPTP
-1683 PDDEVSIDPSGFVYE
+1683 PLETVIDPSGFVYE

-1770 TTYSDWLPVPPPQLE
+1770 TTYSEWLPVPPPQLE

-1800 ACAYQNAIE
+1800 ARAYQNAIE
-1809 VHFDKYMMPSFLTTD
+1809 VHFDKYMMPNFLTTD
-1824 NITVTVNGENVAGSI
+1824 NITVTVDGENVAGSI

-2042 LSFSSYNDGNWYGL
+2042 LAFSSYSDGDWFGL
-2056 MESASTEEMYMIMML
+2056 MESASTEEMYMIMMS

-2088 PITLQNNWTWFGY
+2088 PITLQQNWTWFGY

-2109 EDGLANFTPNSGDYV
+2109 EDGFANFTPNDGDYV

-2133 YNGSW
+2133 YDGNW
-2138 YGETELSFEVG
+2138 YGETALSFEVG

-2181 EKHWHV
+2181 EKHWDV

-2247 NEEITFRYY
+2247 NDEITFRYY

-2273 YSADATI
+2273 YSADATL
-2280 GTMPEPYALNFGTTN
+2280 GTMPEPYTINFGTTN

>member
-85 VVSTKRNFY
+85 VVSTKKNFY

-462 QNVTVVVTTPDGE
+462 QNVTVIVTTSDGE
-475 DVTSKSTVTWYDN
+475 DATSKSTVTWYDN
-488 NGKYLTQGSVIKG
+488 NGKYLTQGNVIKG

-540 VGLNPFEEITLSGVV
+540 VGLSPFEEITLSGVV

-583 VANTNNNGEF
+583 VANTNNKGEF

-627 NNILLKS
+627 NNILLKEI
-634 LTGVKINTL
+634 TGVKINTL

-729 TVTFPIVELGKIQSD
+729 TVTFPIVELGKIKSD

-770 SNKSLTFSNIVDGNY
+770 SNKSLTFSNLVDGNY

-818 NDVTVESGKISLVSI
+818 NDITVESGKISLVSI

-875 PEFANNISDVKLIFD
+875 SEFANNISDVKLIFD

-914 ENHVE
+914 ENCVE
-919 VELAYTNDL
+919 VELANTNDL

-952 GEEIRQPIGNAGFEA
+952 GEEIRQPIGSAGFEA
-967 KSLEINVPSVTASKE
+967 KSLEINVPSVTANKE

-1045 ETKEVVYDINAI
+1045 ETKEVVYDMNAV

-1065 YNNYELIYDFI
+1065 HWNPEVNNWKGQMYEIVYDFI
-1076 NPNNKSNYWVYNG
+1076 NPSLEEQNYIYYIYNKEF
-1089 NINYTYTIEFT
+1089 TFTIEFT
-1100 DNSPEKVMNVILYVH
+1100 TNDPDLISNVILYVETGKGRH
-1115 TLSGKI
+1115 VPLKATFDTNKNLWVASGEFGNMYDGDI
-1121 FPYEAEYNEEK
+1121 
-1132 DLWIVNCEL
+1132 
-1141 RGEYPVNV
+1141 PVNV
-1149 SVDFDM
+1149 SVDFDANTSYVM
-1155 ITQVL
+1155 DRDLINELLDTGEEFHILLEEDYKVADSVFDMLLLSLDKPDYDSEEIDIIFNELLNVCGVEINPTADDNNVSVSDLLLKSDSLLFGDDNHNILDGVLALSPENFTEISQYLPNIIINTCYNINEGELIDDGFEPMKLTDGSYIYHKASEVEYIIIDVINGFQIKYQFDDSILNNRGDLESWMNNVRDLCENLITTVSYVTSAVDNVIDQVDAL
-1160 WDREYF
+1160 AKKCATQISEIMGKLLAHGEEPFLLDDEYKALVKKNSQLCKQYKSCKAISDWLTKNLKNF
-1166 DAKYNNIEN
+1166 RIGNGFGVAFSLYDVINIANDIKSDGNEIID
-1175 MKLYYSGIVD
+1175 LYYSVP
-1185 SINSL
+1185 NCE
-1190 NEASLEIQNNIIED
+1190 EA
-1204 SIFYTG
+1204 
-1210 IYDDI
+1210 
-1215 NDNIGNLQYVD
+1215 
-1226 SLLLLYL
+1226 
-1233 NHNSDTVYD
+1233 
-1242 DDIFDVHIPDDIDMV
+1242 
-1257 YLDSVLNDC
+1257 
-1266 DIILNDSVA
+1266 
-1275 VDYDYIDSLLYNID
+1275 
-1289 ILLNN
+1289 
-1294 LEYDFETSL
+1294 
-1303 NMSIRDTITLDTDEG
+1303 
-1318 KYRMY
+1318 
-1323 STSIDKLDISSFNIS
+1323 
-1338 DTISLPM
+1338 
-1345 TDGSNVTVLMSEVG
+1345 DG
-1359 DFMIVDSINNSA
+1359 
-1371 WIYNVIDTTTIRG
+1371 
-1384 NVLRGDFISA
+1384 
-1394 MNTAK
+1394 
-1399 EDISNLIN
+1399 
-1407 SMVSFIV
+1407 
-1414 RICKDLEES
+1414 
-1423 KNDLIT
+1423 
-1429 EQSVLKSEKQ
+1429 
-1439 SLSKTIYYKKSR
+1439 
-1451 IYRLE
+1451 
-1456 RYINGLSKYITIG
+1456 
-1469 GEQFPSAEY
+1469 
-1478 QLCIIK
+1478 
-1484 RDELRRELRSELK
+1484 LRSEIHNWGIACLMYYAGK
-1497 SVQTLEYKI
+1497 LTADIIQI
-1506 NKLNVTINGIGA
+1506 NAV
-1518 KIVGITTALGKAAN
+1518 
-1532 LYQLVDSLRCTI
+1532 
-1544 TYIYEAISDFQKW
+1544 
-1557 HSLINEIL
+1557 
-1565 PCEKDFANAEKLKSL
+1565 
-1580 CESNW
+1580 
-1585 DDIAWKEGYYP
+1585 
-1596 AMGISGVATII
+1596 ISGVTGAIPTGGTSLS
-1607 NAYMFSPAG
+1607 A
-1616 QSVGFLMGFFTDVI
+1616 VGV
-1630 TSFIQN
+1630 
-1636 TADALFTQAKQT
+1636 ALGIWGLSIAAEYFYDMQYESNK
-1648 SSQLYPQRYSEY
+1648 EIY
-1660 LNLKCNEDKP
+1660 LNKVKAFKCDDDDDDD
-1670 KPKPGPGQHKPNQ
+1670 
-1683 PDDEVSIDPSGFVYE
+1683 DDEKEGDHKSGNPDTKYALDPSGFVYE

-1717 VEDMYGDIIE
+1717 VEDMYGDIVE

-1800 ACAYQNAIE
+1800 ARAYQNAIE

-1937 IVSQTPLILS
+1937 IASQTPLILS

>member
-43 ASPATGGSVNNGSTQ
+43 SSPATGGSVNNGSTQ

-85 VVSTKRNFY
+85 VVSTKKNFY

-163 NNFRFSAWKYNG
+163 SNFRFVSWKQNG

-180 SNPLSITMGDT
+180 SNPLTITMGDT

-220 LIMDDFNPGSLNSAI
+220 LIMDDFNPGSLNSAV
-235 QQVLKNYSY
+235 QQVLKNHSY

-278 AGYNQI
+278 AGYDQI

-298 ILPASVTKINNYAFY
+298 ILPASVTRINNYAFY
-313 GCDFLSELVCYAT
+313 GCDFLSELVCYAIQ
-326 EPPVLGNYVFDSSIE
+326 PPVLSNYVFDSSIE

-380 PEDAADGRYKNM
+380 PEDASDGRYKNM

-397 NITNGHAYRYIIT
+397 NITNGQAYRYIIT

-428 IVKNTNGAVLG
+428 IVKNTAGAVLG
-439 CIYDVMITEEEE
+439 CIYDVTITEEEEEE

-462 QNVTVVVTTPDGE
+462 QNVSVNVTTPDGE
-475 DVTSKSTVTWYDN
+475 NVTSKSTVTWYDN
-488 NGKYLTQGSVIKG
+488 NGKYLTQGNVIKG
-501 IIENTKLKCRI
+501 IIENTKLKCRV
-512 DLSQDLAMQYVLP
+512 DLSQDLAMQYLLP
-525 TELEYIVKPS
+525 AEVEYIVKPS
-535 DNTIY
+535 GNDIS
-540 VGLNPFEEITLSGVV
+540 VELNPFEEIMLSGTV
-555 RDNSYNT
+555 RDKFDNT
-562 PINNATVTISQT
+562 PISNATVTISQT
-574 LNGKYSKSI
+574 LNDKYSKSI
-583 VANTNNNGEF
+583 VVSTNNNGEF
-593 SATVYKIACKVVA
+593 NATVFKLACKVVA

-613 NTITINDIENTEAL
+613 NTITINDIENTEEL
-627 NNILLKS
+627 NNILLKEI
-634 LTGVKINTL
+634 TGVKINTL
-643 FTYTNSVVDGETAE
+643 FTYTESVVDGETAE
-657 TQNYYSDYANIS
+657 TQNYYSDYANVS

-696 IKPGDEVSVTASSRN
+696 IKPGDELNVTASSRN
-711 NMFMD
+711 NMFKD
-716 VTVDCVVDEDNLA
+716 VTADCVVDENNSA
-729 TVTFPIVELGKIQSD
+729 TVIFPIVELGKIQSD

-770 SNKSLTFSNIVDGNY
+770 SNKSLTFSNLVDGNY

-818 NDVTVESGKISLVSI
+818 NDVTVESGKISTVSI

-875 PEFANNISDVKLIFD
+875 SEFANSVSDVKLIFD
-890 LPSSCDFVDNS
+890 LPSSCEFVDNS
-901 VMAGNTISSYTLG
+901 VMIGNSIGGYTLG
-914 ENHVE
+914 ENRVE
-919 VELAYTNDL
+919 VELANTSDL
-928 VRFCVVPMEGGS
+928 VRFCVIPMEGGS

-952 GEEIRQPIGNAGFEA
+952 GEEIRQPIGSAGFEA

-998 DNDVLIATV
+998 DNDVMIATV

-1032 YAKVVLGEMILQS
+1032 YAKVTLGEMTLQS
-1045 ETKEVVYDINAI
+1045 ETKEIVYDMNAV

-1089 NINYTYTIEFT
+1089 NENYTYTIEFT

-1149 SVDFDM
+1149 SVDYDAIAYGPISRQFLKDFVFDYFEHSEEHALINSQFDEFETLFESGN
-1155 ITQVL
+1155 IT
-1160 WDREYF
+1160 DEEF
-1166 DAKYNNIEN
+1166 
-1175 MKLYYSGIVD
+1175 D
-1185 SINSL
+1185 SIYNSL
-1190 NEASLEIQNNIIED
+1190 TLMNFSYDDVVINGTIEEYLALSDELIHSSEQILNSPDSSWKELSSMGVYGFFDLYEYGVDCSLEIKSTETLNPDLLIELGYTKIEVDDNSEIYQQVSD
-1204 SIFYTG
+1204 SSYEFIDLY
-1210 IYDDI
+1210 
-1215 NDNIGNLQYVD
+1215 NDTYYIMRFNPENLQMSYERGTD
-1226 SLLLLYL
+1226 IQSL
-1233 NHNSDTVYD
+1233 
-1242 DDIFDVHIPDDIDMV
+1242 IDMV
-1257 YLDSVLNDC
+1257 NEFKKQFSAISGIIGTINDLLNQIPNLFETKIAIIEAAIDDNRSAREGLRYFEGISPNPDVNMDIADMVTELKAKNIQLGKERAQLLRNYKAVMDATGKVTSILSAFLNAYSMGCNAEEYIDLWYEVPFCEC
-1266 DIILNDSVA
+1266 DTSKTENLKNSILNAGLRCAGKDLANIIADIYSIHLIYASVSSA
-1275 VDYDYIDSLLYNID
+1275 VPTGG
-1289 ILLNN
+1289 
-1294 LEYDFETSL
+1294 TSL
-1303 NMSIRDTITLDTDEG
+1303 
-1318 KYRMY
+1318 
-1323 STSIDKLDISSFNIS
+1323 
-1338 DTISLPM
+1338 
-1345 TDGSNVTVLMSEVG
+1345 
-1359 DFMIVDSINNSA
+1359 
-1371 WIYNVIDTTTIRG
+1371 
-1384 NVLRGDFISA
+1384 
-1394 MNTAK
+1394 
-1399 EDISNLIN
+1399 
-1407 SMVSFIV
+1407 
-1414 RICKDLEES
+1414 
-1423 KNDLIT
+1423 
-1429 EQSVLKSEKQ
+1429 
-1439 SLSKTIYYKKSR
+1439 
-1451 IYRLE
+1451 
-1456 RYINGLSKYITIG
+1456 
-1469 GEQFPSAEY
+1469 
-1478 QLCIIK
+1478 
-1484 RDELRRELRSELK
+1484 
-1497 SVQTLEYKI
+1497 
-1506 NKLNVTINGIGA
+1506 
-1518 KIVGITTALGKAAN
+1518 
-1532 LYQLVDSLRCTI
+1532 
-1544 TYIYEAISDFQKW
+1544 
-1557 HSLINEIL
+1557 IL
-1565 PCEKDFANAEKLKSL
+1565 
-1580 CESNW
+1580 
-1585 DDIAWKEGYYP
+1585 
-1596 AMGISGVATII
+1596 GVATI
-1607 NAYMFSPAG
+1607 SL
-1616 QSVGFLMGFFTDVI
+1616 SVVKYYVNEWANKEFEKER
-1630 TSFIQN
+1630 S
-1636 TADALFTQAKQT
+1636 LF
-1648 SSQLYPQRYSEY
+1648 SSQITQLANDNSCDDCPEPDPDPNPNNQNPS
-1660 LNLKCNEDKP
+1660 P
-1670 KPKPGPGQHKPNQ
+1670 SGGGQHKPNQ
-1683 PDDEVSIDPSGFVYE
+1683 PNDEVTIDPSGFVYE

-1727 NVVLWDAEAY
+1727 KVVLWDAEAY

-1758 LWQVKFEKEGYE
+1758 LWQVKFEKEGYQ
-1770 TTYSDWLPVPPPQLE
+1770 TTYSEWLPVPPPQLE

-1800 ACAYQNAIE
+1800 ARAYQNAIE

-1824 NITVTVNGENVAGSI
+1824 NITVTVDGENVAGSI

-1848 EGMNEKYVSK
+1848 DGMNEKYVSK

-1875 VESSVRSYANIR
+1875 VENSVRSYANIR

-1937 IVSQTPLILS
+1937 IASQTPLILS

-2018 IDGND
+2018 INGND
-2023 GLNRIQKALGGN
+2023 GLNRIQKALGEN

-2056 MESASTEEMYMIMML
+2056 MESASTEEMYMIMMS
-2071 EEAQMSLN
+2071 EETQMSIN

-2109 EDGLANFTPNSGDYV
+2109 EDGLANFTPNTGDYI

-2149 KGYMYRNTSGAAKT
+2149 KGYMYQNTSGAAKT

-2174 YVGSTSV
+2174 YAGNTSV
-2181 EKHWHV
+2181 EKHWNV

-2198 IAVVNVDDEE
+2198 IAVVNMDGKE

-2223 GSARPVYVDA
+2223 GSARPVYVEVLD
-2233 LNRYLLFLTVHGEG
+2233 RHLLFLTVHGEG

-2256 DVVADEEYD
+2256 DVEADEEYE
-2265 YVANEMIY
+2265 YSAEEVFY
-2273 YSADATI
+2273 YEADATI
-2280 GTMPEPYALNFGTTN
+2280 GTMPEPYTFNFGTMS
-2295 VNDHTYCS
+2295 VNDYTYCS

-2309 PVDKNNEIH
+2309 PVDRDNEIH
-2318 LGTICE
+2318 IGTVCDR
-2324 KVEVYNS
+2324 VEVYNS
-2331 IGVKV
+2331 VGVKV
-2336 AEYSDVNTIDGI
+2336 AEYDNVNTIDGI
-2348 EVPGVY
+2348 DVPGVY
-2354 IINAIGKNS
+2354 IINAVSKNG

>member
-284 PSYAFEDMLALTKV
+284 PTYAFEDMLALTKV

-347 PSTAVAYYEQAAIWE
+347 PSEALINYEQADIWKD
-362 NFTIL
+362 FTIL

-380 PEDAADGRYKNM
+380 PEDASDGRYKNM

-397 NITNGHAYRYIIT
+397 NITNGQAYRYIIT

-475 DVTSKSTVTWYDN
+475 NVTSKSTVTWYDN
-488 NGKYLTQGSVIKG
+488 NGKYLTQGNVIKG

-525 TELEYIVKPS
+525 TELEYTVKPS

-583 VANTNNNGEF
+583 VANTNNKGEF

-770 SNKSLTFSNIVDGNY
+770 SNKSLTFSNLVDGNY

-875 PEFANNISDVKLIFD
+875 SEFANNISDVKLIFD

-901 VMAGNTISSYTLG
+901 VMAGNTISSYTIG
-914 ENHVE
+914 DNRIE
-919 VELAYTNDL
+919 VELTNINDL

-1032 YAKVVLGEMILQS
+1032 YAKVVLGEMTLQS
-1045 ETKEVVYDINAI
+1045 ETKEVVYDMNAV

-1076 NPNNKSNYWVYNG
+1076 NPNNKSNYWVNNG

-1149 SVDFDM
+1149 SVDFDTISYGPVSRQILTYSEFNYSEHYEGHALINSKFDEFEM
-1155 ITQVL
+1155 LFEYSNIT
-1160 WDREYF
+1160 DEEF
-1166 DAKYNNIEN
+1166 
-1175 MKLYYSGIVD
+1175 D
-1185 SINSL
+1185 SIYNALTLMSFAHDDVVINGTLEEYLLLSEELLQVSDQILNSPDSSWKEL
-1190 NEASLEIQNNIIED
+1190 SSMNKYESFDLHEYELDGYLEIRSTEMLNPDILIELG
-1204 SIFYTG
+1204 YTK
-1210 IYDDI
+1210 INVDD
-1215 NDNIGNLQYVD
+1215 NSEVYQLVND
-1226 SLLLLYL
+1226 SLYELIDFYNETHYIMAFNTDNFLSLYNRGMGIQSL
-1233 NHNSDTVYD
+1233 
-1242 DDIFDVHIPDDIDMV
+1242 IDMV
-1257 YLDSVLNDC
+1257 NDYDKQFSVISGIIGTINDLLLNQIPNFFDTKIAAIEAAIADNRSAREGLRYFEGISPNPDVNMDIADMVTELKGKNIQLGKERAQLLKNYGAVMDAISKVTSILSAFLNAYSMGSNANEYIDLWYEVPSCIC
-1266 DIILNDSVA
+1266 DMSKTEELKNSILNAGIRCAGKDLANIIADIYS
-1275 VDYDYIDSLLYNID
+1275 IHMLYASASSAIPTGG
-1289 ILLNN
+1289 
-1294 LEYDFETSL
+1294 TSL
-1303 NMSIRDTITLDTDEG
+1303 
-1318 KYRMY
+1318 
-1323 STSIDKLDISSFNIS
+1323 
-1338 DTISLPM
+1338 
-1345 TDGSNVTVLMSEVG
+1345 
-1359 DFMIVDSINNSA
+1359 
-1371 WIYNVIDTTTIRG
+1371 
-1384 NVLRGDFISA
+1384 
-1394 MNTAK
+1394 
-1399 EDISNLIN
+1399 
-1407 SMVSFIV
+1407 
-1414 RICKDLEES
+1414 
-1423 KNDLIT
+1423 
-1429 EQSVLKSEKQ
+1429 
-1439 SLSKTIYYKKSR
+1439 
-1451 IYRLE
+1451 
-1456 RYINGLSKYITIG
+1456 
-1469 GEQFPSAEY
+1469 
-1478 QLCIIK
+1478 
-1484 RDELRRELRSELK
+1484 
-1497 SVQTLEYKI
+1497 
-1506 NKLNVTINGIGA
+1506 
-1518 KIVGITTALGKAAN
+1518 
-1532 LYQLVDSLRCTI
+1532 
-1544 TYIYEAISDFQKW
+1544 
-1557 HSLINEIL
+1557 IL
-1565 PCEKDFANAEKLKSL
+1565 
-1580 CESNW
+1580 
-1585 DDIAWKEGYYP
+1585 
-1596 AMGISGVATII
+1596 GVATISLSVAKYFV
-1607 NAYMFSPAG
+1607 NEWANKEFEKERVLFSN
-1616 QSVGFLMGFFTDVI
+1616 QI
-1630 TSFIQN
+1630 T
-1636 TADALFTQAKQT
+1636 ALANDM
-1648 SSQLYPQRYSEY
+1648 S
-1660 LNLKCNEDKP
+1660 CNECPPPPPPTPNPNNP

-1800 ACAYQNAIE
+1800 ARAYQNAIE

-1824 NITVTVNGENVAGSI
+1824 NITVTVDGENVAGSI

-1924 VIPAVASKGKTLN
+1924 VTPAVASKGKTLN

-1947 VNTSSVVINEE
+1947 VNISSVVINEE

-2181 EKHWHV
+2181 EKHWNV

-2354 IINAIGKNS
+2354 VINAIGKNS

>member
-43 ASPATGGSVNNGSTQ
+43 SSPATGGSVNNGSTQ

-85 VVSTKRNFY
+85 VVSTKKNFY

-102 TLIAYF
+102 TLVAYF

-163 NNFRFSAWKYNG
+163 SNFRFVSWKQNG

-180 SNPLSITMGDT
+180 SNPLTITMGDT

-220 LIMDDFNPGSLNSAI
+220 LIMDDFEPGNLNYAI
-235 QQVLKNYSY
+235 DKVLGNYSY
-244 SEVQSIIVEGSL
+244 SDVQSVVIEGEMETY
-256 NSNDYGFYYRMT
+256 DFGFSYYMY
-268 NCSMI
+268 NCSSI

-298 ILPASVTKINNYAFY
+298 ILPASVTRINNYAFY

-326 EPPVLGNYVFDSSIE
+326 QPPVLSNYVFDSSIE

-347 PSTAVAYYEQAAIWE
+347 PSAAVAYYEQAAIWE

-380 PEDAADGRYKNM
+380 PEDASDGRYKNM

-397 NITNGHAYRYIIT
+397 NITNGQAYRYIIT

-415 TFNNLI
+415 IFNNLI

-428 IVKNTNGAVLG
+428 IVKNTAGAVLG

-462 QNVTVVVTTPDGE
+462 QNVFVNVTTPDGE

-488 NGKYLTQGSVIKG
+488 NGKYLTQGNVIKG
-501 IIENTKLKCRI
+501 IIENTKLKCRV
-512 DLSQDLAMQYVLP
+512 DLTQDLAMQYLLP
-525 TELEYIVKPS
+525 AEVEYIVKPS
-535 DNTIY
+535 GNDIS
-540 VGLNPFEEITLSGVV
+540 VELNPFEEIMLSGTV
-555 RDNSYNT
+555 RDKSDNT
-562 PINNATVTISQT
+562 PISNATVTISQT

-583 VANTNNNGEF
+583 VVSTNNNGEF
-593 SATVYKIACKVVA
+593 NVTVFKVACKVVA

-613 NTITINDIENTEAL
+613 NTITINDIENAEAL
-627 NNILLKS
+627 NNILLKEI
-634 LTGVKINTL
+634 TGVKINTL
-643 FTYTNSVVDGETAE
+643 FTYTNSVADGEAAE
-657 TQNYYSDYANIS
+657 TQNYYSDYANVS
-669 YSVYHKTTQHE
+669 YSVYHKNTQHE
-680 VENINVQYPYI
+680 VENISVQYPYI

-716 VTVDCVVDEDNLA
+716 VTVDCVVDENNLA

-770 SNKSLTFSNIVDGNY
+770 SNKSLTFSNLTDGNY

-797 SILNLSELS
+797 SILNLSDLS

-875 PEFANNISDVKLIFD
+875 SEFASNISDVKLIFD
-890 LPSSCDFVDNS
+890 LPSSCEFVDNS
-901 VMAGNTISSYTLG
+901 VMAGNTTSSYTIG
-914 ENHVE
+914 ENRIE
-919 VELAYTNDL
+919 VELTNTSDL
-928 VRFCVVPMEGGS
+928 VRFCVIPMEGGS

-952 GEEIRQPIGNAGFEA
+952 GEEIRQPIGSAGFEA

-998 DNDVLIATV
+998 DNDVMIATV

-1032 YAKVVLGEMILQS
+1032 YAKVALGEMTLQS
-1045 ETKEVVYDINAI
+1045 ETKEVVYDMNAI

-1065 YNNYELIYDFI
+1065 HWNPEVNNWKGQMYEIVYDFI
-1076 NPNNKSNYWVYNG
+1076 NPSLEEQNYIYYIYNKEF
-1089 NINYTYTIEFT
+1089 TFTIEFT
-1100 DNSPEKVMNVILYVH
+1100 TNDPDMISNVILYVETGKGRH
-1115 TLSGKI
+1115 VPLKATFDSNKNIWIASGEFGNMYDGDI
-1121 FPYEAEYNEEK
+1121 
-1132 DLWIVNCEL
+1132 
-1141 RGEYPVNV
+1141 PVNV
-1149 SVDFDM
+1149 SVDFDANTSYVM
-1155 ITQVL
+1155 DRDLINELLDTGEEFHILLEEDYKVADSVFDMLLLSLDKPDYDSEEIDIMFNELLNVCGVEINPTANDNNVSVSDLLLVCDSLLFGDDNHNIIDGVL
-1160 WDREYF
+1160 ALSPENFSEISQYLPNIVIDTCYCVNESELIDDGFEQIEVSDGSYIYHKVSDVEYVIIDVKNDIIIKYQF
-1166 DAKYNNIEN
+1166 DNNILNSGDGLESWMNNVNILCEN
-1175 MKLYYSGIVD
+1175 LISTVSTVASVVDNVISQVNAMADRCVEHMNDIMAKLLAHSEEPFLLDNEYKDLVKKNALLCKQYKSCKTISNWLEKNLKNFKIGNGFGVAFSLYDVVVIANDIKSDGNEIIDLYYSVPNCESAD
-1185 SINSL
+1185 VL
-1190 NEASLEIQNNIIED
+1190 RNNIRNWGTTCMIYYVGKLTADIIQINAVVSGVSGAIPTGGSSLSAVGIAIGIWALNIAAEILYNKQFDTNIAMYWNKVRNFKCDDNED
-1204 SIFYTG
+1204 NN
-1210 IYDDI
+1210 DDNNEDNNDDNN
-1215 NDNIGNLQYVD
+1215 NDN
-1226 SLLLLYL
+1226 
-1233 NHNSDTVYD
+1233 
-1242 DDIFDVHIPDDIDMV
+1242 
-1257 YLDSVLNDC
+1257 ND
-1266 DIILNDSVA
+1266 
-1275 VDYDYIDSLLYNID
+1275 
-1289 ILLNN
+1289 
-1294 LEYDFETSL
+1294 
-1303 NMSIRDTITLDTDEG
+1303 G
-1318 KYRMY
+1318 
-1323 STSIDKLDISSFNIS
+1323 
-1338 DTISLPM
+1338 
-1345 TDGSNVTVLMSEVG
+1345 
-1359 DFMIVDSINNSA
+1359 
-1371 WIYNVIDTTTIRG
+1371 
-1384 NVLRGDFISA
+1384 
-1394 MNTAK
+1394 
-1399 EDISNLIN
+1399 
-1407 SMVSFIV
+1407 
-1414 RICKDLEES
+1414 
-1423 KNDLIT
+1423 
-1429 EQSVLKSEKQ
+1429 
-1439 SLSKTIYYKKSR
+1439 
-1451 IYRLE
+1451 
-1456 RYINGLSKYITIG
+1456 
-1469 GEQFPSAEY
+1469 
-1478 QLCIIK
+1478 
-1484 RDELRRELRSELK
+1484 
-1497 SVQTLEYKI
+1497 
-1506 NKLNVTINGIGA
+1506 
-1518 KIVGITTALGKAAN
+1518 
-1532 LYQLVDSLRCTI
+1532 
-1544 TYIYEAISDFQKW
+1544 
-1557 HSLINEIL
+1557 
-1565 PCEKDFANAEKLKSL
+1565 
-1580 CESNW
+1580 
-1585 DDIAWKEGYYP
+1585 
-1596 AMGISGVATII
+1596 
-1607 NAYMFSPAG
+1607 
-1616 QSVGFLMGFFTDVI
+1616 
-1630 TSFIQN
+1630 
-1636 TADALFTQAKQT
+1636 
-1648 SSQLYPQRYSEY
+1648 
-1660 LNLKCNEDKP
+1660 
-1670 KPKPGPGQHKPNQ
+1670 GQHKSGNPNTKYAL
-1683 PDDEVSIDPSGFVYE
+1683 DPSGFVYE

-1727 NVVLWDAEAY
+1727 KVVLWDAEAY

-1800 ACAYQNAIE
+1800 ARAYQNAIE
-1809 VHFDKYMMPSFLTTD
+1809 VHFDKYMMPNFLTTD
-1824 NITVTVNGENVAGSI
+1824 NITVTVDGENVAGSI

-1848 EGMNEKYVSK
+1848 DGMNEKYVSK

-1875 VESSVRSYANIR
+1875 VENSVRSYANIR

-1937 IVSQTPLILS
+1937 IASQTPLILS

-2004 TLNEGWNWVSTYLD
+2004 TLNEGWNWISTYLD
-2018 IDGND
+2018 INGND

-2056 MESASTEEMYMIMML
+2056 MESASTEEMYMIMMS
-2071 EEAQMSLN
+2071 EEAQMRLN

-2109 EDGLANFTPNSGDYV
+2109 EDGLANFTPNTGDYI

-2149 KGYMYRNTSGAAKT
+2149 KGYMYQNTSGAAKT

-2174 YVGSTSV
+2174 YAGNTSV
-2181 EKHWHV
+2181 EKHWNV

-2198 IAVVNVDDEE
+2198 IAVVNMDGKE

-2223 GSARPVYVDA
+2223 GSARPVYVEVFD
-2233 LNRYLLFLTVHGEG
+2233 RHLLFLTVHGEG

-2256 DVVADEEYD
+2256 DVVADEEYE
-2265 YVANEMIY
+2265 YSAEEVFY
-2273 YSADATI
+2273 YEADATI
-2280 GTMPEPYALNFGTTN
+2280 GTMPEPYTLNFGTMS

-2309 PVDKNNEIH
+2309 PVDRNNEIH
-2318 LGTICE
+2318 IGALCDR
-2324 KVEVYNS
+2324 VEVYNS
-2331 IGVKV
+2331 VGVKV
-2336 AEYSDVNTIDGI
+2336 AEYDNVNTIDGI
-2348 EVPGVY
+2348 DVPGVY
-2354 IINAIGKNS
+2354 IINAVSKNG

>member
-284 PSYAFEDMLALTKV
+284 PTYAFEDMLALTKV

-326 EPPVLGNYVFDSSIE
+326 EPPVISNYVFDSSIE

-627 NNILLKS
+627 NNILLKEI
-634 LTGVKINTL
+634 TGVKINTL

-657 TQNYYSDYANIS
+657 TQNYYRDYANIS

-770 SNKSLTFSNIVDGNY
+770 SNKSLTFSNLVDGNY

-875 PEFANNISDVKLIFD
+875 SEFANNISDVKLIFD

-901 VMAGNTISSYTLG
+901 VMAGNTISSYTIG
-914 ENHVE
+914 DNRIE
-919 VELAYTNDL
+919 VELTNINDL

-940 CNPSAFVQFKLN
+940 CNPSAFVQFELN

-1045 ETKEVVYDINAI
+1045 ETKEVVYDMNAV

-1149 SVDFDM
+1149 SVDFDTISYGPVSRQILTYSEFNYSEHYEGHALINSKFDEFEM
-1155 ITQVL
+1155 LFEYSNIT
-1160 WDREYF
+1160 DEEF
-1166 DAKYNNIEN
+1166 
-1175 MKLYYSGIVD
+1175 D
-1185 SINSL
+1185 SIYNALTLMSFAHDDVVINGTLEEYLLLSEELLQVSDQILNSPDSSWKEL
-1190 NEASLEIQNNIIED
+1190 SSMNKYESFDLHEYELDGYLEIRSTEMLNPDILIELG
-1204 SIFYTG
+1204 YTK
-1210 IYDDI
+1210 INVDD
-1215 NDNIGNLQYVD
+1215 NSEVYQLVND
-1226 SLLLLYL
+1226 SLYELIDFYNETHYIMAFNTDNFLSLYNRGMGIQSL
-1233 NHNSDTVYD
+1233 
-1242 DDIFDVHIPDDIDMV
+1242 IDMV
-1257 YLDSVLNDC
+1257 NDYDKQFSVISGIIGTINDLLLNQIPNFFDTKIAAIEAAIADNRSAREGLRYFEGISPNPDVNMDIADMVTELKGKNIQLGKERAQLLKNYGAVMDAISKVTSILSAFLNAYSMGSNANEYIDLWYEVPSCIC
-1266 DIILNDSVA
+1266 DMSKTEELKNSILNAGIRCAGKDLANIIADIYS
-1275 VDYDYIDSLLYNID
+1275 IHMLYASASSAIPTGG
-1289 ILLNN
+1289 
-1294 LEYDFETSL
+1294 TSL
-1303 NMSIRDTITLDTDEG
+1303 
-1318 KYRMY
+1318 
-1323 STSIDKLDISSFNIS
+1323 
-1338 DTISLPM
+1338 
-1345 TDGSNVTVLMSEVG
+1345 
-1359 DFMIVDSINNSA
+1359 
-1371 WIYNVIDTTTIRG
+1371 
-1384 NVLRGDFISA
+1384 
-1394 MNTAK
+1394 
-1399 EDISNLIN
+1399 
-1407 SMVSFIV
+1407 
-1414 RICKDLEES
+1414 
-1423 KNDLIT
+1423 
-1429 EQSVLKSEKQ
+1429 
-1439 SLSKTIYYKKSR
+1439 
-1451 IYRLE
+1451 
-1456 RYINGLSKYITIG
+1456 
-1469 GEQFPSAEY
+1469 
-1478 QLCIIK
+1478 
-1484 RDELRRELRSELK
+1484 
-1497 SVQTLEYKI
+1497 
-1506 NKLNVTINGIGA
+1506 
-1518 KIVGITTALGKAAN
+1518 
-1532 LYQLVDSLRCTI
+1532 
-1544 TYIYEAISDFQKW
+1544 
-1557 HSLINEIL
+1557 IL
-1565 PCEKDFANAEKLKSL
+1565 
-1580 CESNW
+1580 
-1585 DDIAWKEGYYP
+1585 
-1596 AMGISGVATII
+1596 GVATISLSVAKYFV
-1607 NAYMFSPAG
+1607 NEWANKEFEKERVLFSN
-1616 QSVGFLMGFFTDVI
+1616 QI
-1630 TSFIQN
+1630 T
-1636 TADALFTQAKQT
+1636 ALANDM
-1648 SSQLYPQRYSEY
+1648 S
-1660 LNLKCNEDKP
+1660 CNECPPPPPPTPNPNNP

-1717 VEDMYGDIIE
+1717 IEDMYGDIIE

-1800 ACAYQNAIE
+1800 ARAYQNAIE

-1824 NITVTVNGENVAGSI
+1824 NITVTVDGENVAGSI

-2181 EKHWHV
+2181 EKHWNV

-2247 NEEITFRYY
+2247 NDEITFRYY

-2280 GTMPEPYALNFGTTN
+2280 GTMPEPYTINFGTTN